1 MKLWSSF
8 LKELRLSSRS
18 FYFFIEIL
26 MAFIMLVVLLFV
38 VPEHITTKEQEYIY
52 LDLPSEAEEFIMK
65 DIINDDLDGKAEY
78 ETIKSNGKEIR
89 VTLYESEDQKRY
101 LVKSEDDLLS
111 LVESERT
118 IGATVGI
125 DDDYQL
131 TYTYYLQGYESERLQ
146 NLLLVIHN
154 EDVSTLQE
162 VFDNQDVRTLST
174 EYRVLN
180 DRQNLLPIFLMF
192 NGSLMGIFILAAY
205 IFLDKQEGVIK
216 AFAVTP
222 STIFTYLMSKSLL
235 LMVTGIVT
243 SLILTIPIMGTTIN
257 YFWLLVFLLS
267 TSFFA
272 SALGLLI
279 AAFNDNIMQAFG
291 VIFVIIIVLG
301 LPAIAYS
308 IPSWNPA
315 WIKFLP
321 SYPIV
326 YGFKEIMING
336 NLLGFVLPASIG
348 FIVGGALLFVYTN
361 YRYKKTIT
369 V

>member
-1 MKLWSSF
+1 MAA
-8 LKELRLSSRS
+8 
-18 FYFFIEIL
+18 IL
-26 MAFIMLVVLLFV
+26 LVVLLFV
-38 VPEHITTKEQEYIY
+38 VPENITSKENEYIY
-52 LDLPSEAEEFIMK
+52 IDLPSEAKEFIMK
-65 DIINDDLDGKAEY
+65 DIIDDDLDGKPEY
-78 ETIKSNGKEIR
+78 ETIKSNGEEIR
-89 VTLYESEDQKRY
+89 VTLYESEDQRRY
-101 LVKSEDDLLS
+101 LVKNEDDLLS
-111 LVESERT
+111 LVESERA
-118 IGATVGI
+118 IGATIGL
-125 DDDYQL
+125 DDDYKL

-154 EDVSTLQE
+154 EDTQTLE
-162 VFDNQDVRTLST
+162 DAFNNQDVRTLST

-180 DRQNLLPIFLMF
+180 DRQNLLPIFLMM
-192 NGSLMGIFILAAY
+192 NGSLMGVFILAAY

-235 LMVTGIVT
+235 LMVTGVVT
-243 SLILTIPIMGTTIN
+243 SLILTIPIMGATIN

-272 SALGLLI
+272 AALGLLI

-291 VIFVIIIVLG
+291 VIFVIVILLG

-308 IPSWNPA
+308 IPSWNPL

-336 NLLGFVLPASIG
+336 NLMGFVLPASIG
-348 FIVGGALLFVYTN
+348 FIAGGALMFAYTN
-361 YRYKKTIT
+361 HRFKKTIT

>member
-8 LKELRLSSRS
+8 LKELRLSSKS

-26 MAFIMLVVLLFV
+26 MAAIMLVILLFV
-38 VPEHITTKEQEYIY
+38 VPENITTKEKQYIY
-52 LDLPSEAEEFIMK
+52 IDLPTAAEEFVMN
-65 DIINDDLDGKAEY
+65 DIISDDLDGKPVY
-78 ETIKSNGKEIR
+78 ETIKSNGEEIR
-89 VTLYESEDQKRY
+89 LTLYESEDQKRY
-101 LVKSEDDLLS
+101 LVNDEDDLLS
-111 LVESERT
+111 IVDSERAV
-118 IGATVGI
+118 GATIRI

-131 TYTYYLQGYESERLQ
+131 TYTYYIQGYESERLQ

-154 EDVSTLQE
+154 EDMQILEE

-180 DRQNLLPIFLMF
+180 DRQNLLPIFLML
-192 NGSLMGIFILAAY
+192 NGSLMGVFILAAY

-235 LMVTGIVT
+235 LMVTGVVT
-243 SLILTIPIMGTTIN
+243 SLILTIPIMGATIN

-272 SALGLLI
+272 AALGLLI

-291 VIFVIIIVLG
+291 VIFVIIIILG
-301 LPAIAYS
+301 LPAISYS
-308 IPSWNPA
+308 IPSWNPL

-336 NLLGFVLPASIG
+336 NLLGFVLPASLG
-348 FIVGGALLFVYTN
+348 FIGGGALLFAYTN
-361 YRYKKTIT
+361 YRFKKTIT